1 MKGGALLPF
10 RSPRARGKPSTFE
23 EPVPPRTVSSRAR
36 DTITGDDPVGPLPV
50 RPLEDLSDEAL
61 VAACATGDTA
71 ALAALFDR
79 HHAVVFR
86 FVARIA
92 SACASDVE
100 DLAQST
106 FLEMWRSSGRFRQSG
121 SARSWIL
128 GIAANLVKH
137 YVRGEVRRRAAM
149 AGLAGQ
155 PERGQAGRPDELAAQ
170 SQMMARLAAALDALP
185 HDLRVAFV
193 LCDVEEVPGVEAAR
207 ALGVR
212 QGTMW
217 RRLHDA
223 RKRLRHMMGGPPP
236 DEGSVP

>member
-1 MKGGALLPF
+1 MGDRVKGGALLPF
-10 RSPRARGKPSTFE
+10 RSPRTRGKPSTFE
-23 EPVPPRTVSSRAR
+23 ELVPAAR
-36 DTITGDDPVGPLPV
+36 PM
-50 RPLEDLSDEAL
+50 EDLSDEAL

-79 HHAVVFR
+79 HHALVFR
-86 FVARIA
+86 FVSRIA

-100 DLAQST
+100 DLSQST

-137 YVRGEVRRRAAM
+137 YVRGEVRRRAAL
-149 AGLAGQ
+149 ADLAGQ
-155 PERGQAGRPDELAAQ
+155 PERSGRSGRPDELAAQ
-170 SQMMARLAAALDALP
+170 SEMMERLSAALDALP

-193 LCDVEEVPGVEAAR
+193 LCDVEEVPGVDAAR

-223 RKRLRHMMGGPPP
+223 RKRLRDMLGGRPSH
-236 DEGSVP
+236 EGSSP

>member
-1 MKGGALLPF
+1 MKSGVLVPF
-10 RSPRARGKPSTFE
+10 RAPRGRGKPSTVE
-23 EPVPPRTVSSRAR
+23 EPFTPAR
-36 DTITGDDPVGPLPV
+36 PI
-50 RPLEDLSDEAL
+50 EELSDEAL

-86 FVARIA
+86 FVSRIA

-106 FLEMWRSSGRFRQSG
+106 FLEMWRSSARFRQTG

-128 GIAANLVKH
+128 GIAANLVRH
-137 YVRGEVRRRAAM
+137 YVRGEVRRRNAM
-149 AGLAGQ
+149 ADLAGQ
-155 PERGQAGRPDELAAQ
+155 PEAGRAGRPDELAARSELMQ
-170 SQMMARLAAALDALP
+170 RLAAALDGLP

-193 LCDVEEVPGVEAAR
+193 LCDVEEVPGVDAAR
-207 ALGVR
+207 ALGIR

-223 RKRLRHMMGGPPP
+223 RKRLRNMMGGHPPH
-236 DEGSVP
+236 EGSSP